1 MIDETTQAILDKFS
15 ELADKLFNDRKIR
28 DERIAILDG
37 LERRRLELC
46 IQKLELEIKRLK

>member
-1 MIDETTQAILDKFS
+1 MVDETTQAILDEFTK
-15 ELADKLFNDRKIR
+15 LADKLFADRKIR